1 MVARMA
7 TYRFR
12 VDPHD
17 LAKKAEAG
25 LLPNIH
31 EAARLP

>member
-12 VDPHD
+12 VDPYE

-25 LLPNIH
+25 LLPSS
-31 EAARLP
+31 